1 MTIVSALKT
10 ADILDLVSA
19 CENIQGFLRHG
30 GKDGV
35 RTAEYGV
42 CQEIIYFAY
51 KRFDFNETP
60 RFPLYGGIKWK
71 TRSVSKDCLFC
82 LSN

>member
-35 RTAEYGV
+35 RSTESV
-42 CQEIIYFAY
+42 KKLFIL
-51 KRFDFNETP
+51 P
-60 RFPLYGGIKWK
+60 IKDSIL
-71 TRSVSKDCLFC
+71 TRLRVFHFMGA
-82 LSN
+82 